1 MLVNP
6 GGPGG
11 SGLGLATLGKSVPN
25 NVGDAYDWIGFD
37 PRGVGLSRPAL
48 SCLPY
53 YFSGPRL
60 NYVPLNDTL
69 ENIWLMR
76 SKDYAMACAT
86 NNLKLLQYM
95 TTIDI
100 AKDME
105 SIRVALSQDQISYYG
120 FSYGTYLG
128 QVYATLFP
136 DRVRRMVL
144 DSNVDAR
151 MVWFQANLNQDLAF
165 EPNIKIWFRWLA
177 KYNNV
182 FHLGQTESQVEKQ
195 WNSTLK
201 QLENNPFSNI
211 IGPDEWLDIFLLAAY
226 FQQTWIDLGTTFAD
240 WVNKNDGD
248 SLMGWYEAVENPVRT
263 ELHIPPSAIHNELSS
278 VYGDQV
284 PSLRTVQRS
293 SKSFREGREEIEDE
307 VRPGRPITE
316 TTAKNIGQARLLIDH
331 DPYITIEKVQE
342 QTDLSYGT
350 VQRII
355 SGHLKLRKL
364 TARYV
369 PKDLNDFQRSEQIRI
384 CKKNLANFQKETWR
398 LCDVVTGDE
407 SWFYHQQIGRKS
419 SNVAW
424 VAIGDPLPIVIQ
436 R

>member
-25 NVGDAYDWIGFD
+25 NVGEAYDWIGFD

-53 YFSGPRL
+53 YFSGPRP
-60 NYVPLNDTL
+60 NYVPLDDTL

-86 NNLKLLQYM
+86 NNSKLLQYM

-120 FSYGTYLG
+120 LSYGTYLG

-144 DSNVDAR
+144 DSNIDAR

-165 EPNIKIWFRWLA
+165 ERNIKIWFRWLA

-182 FHLGQTESQVEKQ
+182 LHLGQTESQVEKQ

-201 QLENNPFSNI
+201 QLENNPFNNTV
-211 IGPDEWLDIFLLAAY
+211 GPDEWLDIFLIAAY
-226 FQQTWIDLGTTFAD
+226 YQQTWIDLGTTFAD

-248 SLMGWYEAVENPVRT
+248 SLMGWYEAVDNTGNDNPFAAYLAVLCTDAQWPQSWEYVRT
-263 ELHIPPSAIHNELSS
+263 ENWRTFAKAPTFTWQNAWYNGPCQYWPQEGKIPVDVDGSKVSAI
-278 VYGDQV
+278 
-284 PSLRTVQRS
+284 
-293 SKSFREGREEIEDE
+293 
-307 VRPGRPITE
+307 
-316 TTAKNIGQARLLIDH
+316 LLIDETLDAPTPFEGSLEVRRRFPRAILLAEPNGTSH
-331 DPYITIEKVQE
+331 ASSLSGNNCVDNTIAQYLLSGTLPARKSGDGP
-342 QTDLSYGT
+342 DLECAPLPEP
-350 VQRII
+350 VP
-355 SGHLKLRKL
+355 SGVHKPTKAQIRNLLRKVK
-364 TARYV
+364 RY
-369 PKDLNDFQRSEQIRI
+369 
-384 CKKNLANFQKETWR
+384 
-398 LCDVVTGDE
+398 
-407 SWFYHQQIGRKS
+407 
-419 SNVAW
+419 
-424 VAIGDPLPIVIQ
+424 
-436 R
+436 

>member
-1 MLVNP
+1 RKP
-6 GGPGG
+6 G
-11 SGLGLATLGKSVPN
+11 
-25 NVGDAYDWIGFD
+25 D
-37 PRGVGLSRPAL
+37 
-48 SCLPY
+48 
-53 YFSGPRL
+53 
-60 NYVPLNDTL
+60 
-69 ENIWLMR
+69 
-76 SKDYAMACAT
+76 
-86 NNLKLLQYM
+86 
-95 TTIDI
+95 
-100 AKDME
+100 
-105 SIRVALSQDQISYYG
+105 
-120 FSYGTYLG
+120 
-128 QVYATLFP
+128 
-136 DRVRRMVL
+136 
-144 DSNVDAR
+144 
-151 MVWFQANLNQDLAF
+151 
-165 EPNIKIWFRWLA
+165 
-177 KYNNV
+177 
-182 FHLGQTESQVEKQ
+182 
-195 WNSTLK
+195 
-201 QLENNPFSNI
+201 
-211 IGPDEWLDIFLLAAY
+211 GPDLECAPLPEPVPSGVHKPTKAQIRNLLRKMS
-226 FQQTWIDLGTTFAD
+226 T
-240 WVNKNDGD
+240 
-248 SLMGWYEAVENPVRT
+248 ENFRFYIKVRT